1 MCYGLWPAVSSLQ
14 RGNGGAPLE
23 GRRRRRLLRV
33 AAPLVCDVGP
43 RDGLQSDDV
52 VLAPETRAEL
62 CRRLA
67 AAGLERIEAASFVDP
82 RRVPAMAAAEKVV
95 QALGDR
101 SFELAGLALN
111 ARGAER
117 ALTAGVDRLHT
128 SYAMTDAFGLRNQ
141 NAGVEDGAAMAAD
154 LIAAAEA
161 AGRPVS
167 VTLSVAFGCPFTGEV
182 DPGLVIEHAGR
193 MAAAGAAEVL
203 LADTIGV
210 AVPAQVRRMLP
221 AVLSSLNGRP
231 AGLHLHDTRGTAL
244 ACLDAGLQAGAT
256 VVDASIGG
264 LGGCPFAPGATGNVA
279 TEDVVYLL
287 ERSGIATGID
297 LDGVIETARW
307 LAGELGHD
315 LPGRV
320 LHAGPFR
327 PAGAS

>member
-1 MCYGLWPAVSSLQ
+1 MPT
-14 RGNGGAPLE
+14 
-23 GRRRRRLLRV
+23 
-33 AAPLVCDVGP
+33 PLVCDVGP
-43 RDGLQSDDV
+43 RDGLQNDAV

-67 AAGLERIEAASFVDP
+67 GAGVRRVEAASFVDP
-82 RRVPAMAAAEKVV
+82 RRVPAMAGAEEVV
-95 QALGDR
+95 EALGDR
-101 SFELAGLALN
+101 VFELAGLALN

-117 ALTAGVDRLHT
+117 ALAAGVDRLHT
-128 SYAMTDAFGLRNQ
+128 SYGMTDAFGLRNQ
-141 NAGVEDGAAMAAD
+141 NAGVEQGARMASD
-154 LIAAAEA
+154 LIGLAHA
-161 AGRPVS
+161 AGREVS

-182 DPGLVIEHAGR
+182 DPGLVLEHAQR
-193 MAAAGAAEVL
+193 MAEAGAVELL

-210 AVPAQVRRMLP
+210 AVPAQVRHLLP
-221 AVLSSLNGRP
+221 DVVTALGGRP
-231 AGLHLHDTRGTAL
+231 VGLHLHDTRGTAL
-244 ACLDAGLQAGAT
+244 ACLEAGLEAGAR

-287 ERSGIATGID
+287 ERSGIDTGVD
-297 LDGVIETARW
+297 LDALIAVAQW

-327 PAGAS
+327 PGGSI

>member
-1 MCYGLWPAVSSLQ
+1 
-14 RGNGGAPLE
+14 
-23 GRRRRRLLRV
+23 
-33 AAPLVCDVGP
+33 VGP
-43 RDGLQSDDV
+43 RDGLQNDAV

-67 AAGLERIEAASFVDP
+67 AAGVRRIEAASFVNP
-82 RRVPAMAAAEKVV
+82 KLVPAMEGAEQVV
-95 QALGDR
+95 EALGDR

-117 ALTAGVDRLHT
+117 AIGVGVDRLHT
-128 SYAMTDAFGLRNQ
+128 SYGMSDAFGLRNQ
-141 NAGVEDGAAMAAD
+141 NAGIEDGALMASD
-154 LIAAAEA
+154 LIGMAHA
-161 AGRPVS
+161 AGCEVS

-182 DPGLVIEHAGR
+182 DPGLVIEHAAR
-193 MAAAGAAEVL
+193 MAAAGAVELL

-210 AVPAQVRRMLP
+210 AVPAQVRRLMP
-221 AVLSSLNGRP
+221 AVAAAMGGRP
-231 AGLHLHDTRGTAL
+231 VGLHLHDTRGTAL
-244 ACLDAGLQAGAT
+244 ACLDAGLAAGAS
-256 VVDASIGG
+256 VIDASVGG

-297 LDGVIETARW
+297 LETLIGAAHW
-307 LAGELGHD
+307 LSRELGHD

-327 PAGAS
+327 PGSAV

>member
-1 MCYGLWPAVSSLQ
+1 VP
-14 RGNGGAPLE
+14 
-23 GRRRRRLLRV
+23 
-33 AAPLVCDVGP
+33 APLVCDVGP

-52 VLAPETRAEL
+52 VLPPETRAEL

-67 AAGLERIEAASFVDP
+67 RAGLGRIEAASFVDP
-82 RRVPAMAAAEKVV
+82 RRVPAMAGAEEVV
-95 QALGDR
+95 QALADR
-101 SFELAGLALN
+101 SFGLAGLALN
-111 ARGAER
+111 TRGAER
-117 ALTAGVDRLHT
+117 ALGAGVDRVHT

-141 NAGVEDGAAMAAD
+141 NAGVEDGARMAVD
-154 LIAAAEA
+154 VIALARA
-161 AGRPVS
+161 AGRAAS
-167 VTLSVAFGCPFTGEV
+167 VTLSVAFGCPFAGEV
-182 DPGLVIEHAGR
+182 DPGLVIEHAQR

-210 AVPAQVRRMLP
+210 AVPAQVRRVFP
-221 AVLSSLNGRP
+221 AVVSALDGRP
-231 AGLHLHDTRGTAL
+231 VGLHLHDTRGTAL
-244 ACLDAGLQAGAT
+244 ACLDAGLEAGAG
-256 VVDASIGG
+256 VIDASIGG

-297 LDGVIETARW
+297 LDELIAVARW

-327 PAGAS
+327 AAGAL

>member
-1 MCYGLWPAVSSLQ
+1 MAIPWNEGKTVPLGRVNAPPRATP
-14 RGNGGAPLE
+14 GA
-23 GRRRRRLLRV
+23 GRRLRRV
-33 AAPLVCDVGP
+33 PLVCDVGP
-43 RDGLQSDDV
+43 RDGLQNDEV
-52 VLAPETRAEL
+52 VLAPDTRAEL

-67 AAGLERIEAASFVDP
+67 AAGVRRIEAASFVDA
-82 RRVPAMAAAEKVV
+82 RRVPAMAGAEEVV
-95 QALGDR
+95 EALGDR
-101 SFELAGLALN
+101 VFELAGLALN

-117 ALTAGVDRLHT
+117 ALAAGVDRLHT
-128 SYAMTDAFGLRNQ
+128 SYGLSDAFGLRNQ
-141 NAGVEDGAAMAAD
+141 NAGVEDGARMARD
-154 LIAAAEA
+154 LIALAHA
-161 AGRPVS
+161 AGREVS

-182 DPGLVIEHAGR
+182 DPGLVIEHAER
-193 MAAAGAAEVL
+193 MADAGADELL

-210 AVPAQVRRMLP
+210 AVPAQVRGLMPGVVGALG
-221 AVLSSLNGRP
+221 GRP

-244 ACLDAGLQAGAT
+244 ACLDAGLEAGAT

-297 LDGVIETARW
+297 LDALIAVAQW
-307 LAGELGHD
+307 LAGRLGHD

-327 PAGAS
+327 PGGAV